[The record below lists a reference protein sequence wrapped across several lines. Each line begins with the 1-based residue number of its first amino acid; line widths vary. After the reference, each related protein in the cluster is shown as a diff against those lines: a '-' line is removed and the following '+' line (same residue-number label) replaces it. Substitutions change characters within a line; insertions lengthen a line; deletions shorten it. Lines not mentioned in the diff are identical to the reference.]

1 MNNSLLCLYNNA
13 PKVSIYIYYV
23 SSYVIITTSKYYIY
37 PLFEK
42 LNIILHVICV
52 KSICKSSL

>member
-1 MNNSLLCLYNNA
+1 MNNSLICLYNNA

-42 LNIILHVICV
+42 V
-52 KSICKSSL
+52 KHNSTCYMCKINL